1 MLESEAS
8 KIVTVLL
15 NAFPVQQNKVI
26 SLEKMVGVWY
36 LAVLSGVDYAT
47 ANAVAIQLIRKCKF
61 LPAVADFCEELN
73 NLRKIVSGVPTA
85 EEAWEEVR
93 KNLNYYQRQTYSH
106 PLIRAAV
113 DVMGYRNLCCSEN
126 PSIDRAQFIKIYNN
140 TETIE
145 RGRIEAKQ
153 TFEKLG
159 INAMALISDVS
170 GKCGVPKCL

>member
-1 MLESEAS
+1 MLKSEAS
-8 KIVTVLL
+8 KIVAVLI
-15 NAFPVQQNKVI
+15 NAFPIQQNKIV
-26 SLEKMVGVWY
+26 SLEKIIDVWY
-36 LAVLSGVDYAT
+36 LAALSSVDYST

-61 LPAVADFCEELN
+61 MPVVAEFCEELN
-73 NLRKIVSGVPTA
+73 NLKKIAAGVPTA

-140 TETIE
+140 TETAE
-145 RGRIEAKQ
+145 RGRAEAKQ

-159 INAMALISDVS
+159 IDTVALIGDVA
-170 GKCGVPKCL
+170 GKLAVPKCQ